1 MGKQKRMIYIYE
13 ENVPFYESL
22 ENKSEFINKQI
33 ARARLGNKAPT
44 EAQEKGKENIDY
56 IKSKLKS
63 IGQ

>member
-13 ENVPFYESL
+13 ENVAFYNEL

-33 ARARLGNKAPT
+33 TRARLGDKAPT
-44 EAQEKGKENIDY
+44 KSQEKSSQNIDY